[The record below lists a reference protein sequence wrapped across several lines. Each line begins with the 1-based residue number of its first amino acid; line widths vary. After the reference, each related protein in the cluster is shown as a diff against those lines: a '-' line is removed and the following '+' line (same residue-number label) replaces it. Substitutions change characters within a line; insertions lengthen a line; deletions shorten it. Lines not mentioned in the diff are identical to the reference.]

1 MDGKQRITFSRY
13 DMEHLYDLAFENF
26 QDECVECQRLK
37 RRVEKFLGQRIVK
50 TIKRNNKKFPY

>member
-1 MDGKQRITFSRY
+1 
-13 DMEHLYDLAFENF
+13 MEHLYDLAFENF

-50 TIKRNNKKFPY
+50 TIKRNNEKFPY